1 MKTSLCTQAASS
13 RKQASILNS
22 ELNTKICFPKLYL
35 YLQFTLK
42 KGSSGAKKNHYM
54 LLLAT
59 AGVSQIGSGELECM
73 LRRWEVEKNKN
84 NVSLPHKEFR

>member
-1 MKTSLCTQAASS
+1 
-13 RKQASILNS
+13 
-22 ELNTKICFPKLYL
+22 
-35 YLQFTLK
+35 
-42 KGSSGAKKNHYM
+42 M

-73 LRRWEVEKNKN
+73 LRREVEKNKN

>member
-1 MKTSLCTQAASS
+1 
-13 RKQASILNS
+13 
-22 ELNTKICFPKLYL
+22 
-35 YLQFTLK
+35 
-42 KGSSGAKKNHYM
+42 M